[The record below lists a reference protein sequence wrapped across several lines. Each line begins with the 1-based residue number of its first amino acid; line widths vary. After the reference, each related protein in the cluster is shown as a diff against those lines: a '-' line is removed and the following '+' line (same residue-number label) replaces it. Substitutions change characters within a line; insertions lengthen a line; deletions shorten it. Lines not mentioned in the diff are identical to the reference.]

1 MIKAIIFDFGNVIC
15 HFTNEI
21 YKQKIADLSGK
32 TIEEIKNIFYD
43 LDEKEFTKI
52 IKYSNSEINDV
63 INEFKIQKENFKE
76 NLLKTIIY

>member
-32 TIEEIKNIFYD
+32 TIEEIKNIFY
-43 LDEKEFTKI
+43 E
-52 IKYSNSEINDV
+52 NSDIFKRFETGEINGQ
-63 INEFKIQKENFKE
+63 EFYEN
-76 NLLKTIIY
+76 